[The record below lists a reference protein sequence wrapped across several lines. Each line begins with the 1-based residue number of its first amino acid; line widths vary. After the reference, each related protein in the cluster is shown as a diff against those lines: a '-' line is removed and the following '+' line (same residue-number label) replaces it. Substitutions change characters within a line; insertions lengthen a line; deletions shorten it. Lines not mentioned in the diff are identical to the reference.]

1 MIYIFEDHPD
11 ADISVLF
18 KSAYSNDKLSSFIY
32 AKGNGNLV
40 DMVNSYLSKTTDMI
54 AVFMDTIPG
63 NKDCYTI
70 YREIS
75 LISKKNNYRIVILP
89 IVCAEYY
96 MAKSIKDIDVWKD
109 IMETDRCIRKEPHIT
124 SSLMGYP
131 DKARYCKNFE
141 KYCKY
146 LLKYNVAKDCLKP
159 YNKINGVNGE
169 YYREA
174 CACQKATVDCIQ
186 KSLSEKAIGL
196 LVAYKYVPSGSIAV
210 NVKNLTDEEIWDIHR
225 KLVDEYNDFVD
236 KYILVDSKALNKYKK
251 IQYIK

>member
-1 MIYIFEDHPD
+1 MDNYWILGKSVEIKVSSKMAGYKMNLPFN
-11 ADISVLF
+11 AD
-18 KSAYSNDKLSSFIY
+18 
-32 AKGNGNLV
+32 
-40 DMVNSYLSKTTDMI
+40 
-54 AVFMDTIPG
+54 
-63 NKDCYTI
+63 
-70 YREIS
+70 
-75 LISKKNNYRIVILP
+75 
-89 IVCAEYY
+89 
-96 MAKSIKDIDVWKD
+96 
-109 IMETDRCIRKEPHIT
+109 
-124 SSLMGYP
+124 
-131 DKARYCKNFE
+131 
-141 KYCKY
+141 

-186 KSLSEKAIGL
+186 KTLSEKAIGL